1 MKDIFRAYRP
11 FLMFLG
17 KFLLSY
23 LILIVLYQWYLSQ
36 FDQQAFEVDGMT
48 HLVAE
53 QVKSVL
59 SFFDYSISL
68 RPYSKDASILVAVD
82 GRSVVRIIEGCNA
95 ISVMILFAAFIV
107 SFSRTFAKTL
117 GFIVLGV
124 ILIHILNVLRIVLL
138 IIGIL
143 KLPQYEHLLHGV
155 VFPLIIYGF
164 VFLLW
169 VIWVNKFQSDAKKN
183 LRS

>member
-1 MKDIFRAYRP
+1 
-11 FLMFLG
+11 MFLG

-23 LILIVLYQWYLSQ
+23 LVLIVLYQWYLSQ
-36 FDQQAFEVDGMT
+36 FDQQTFEVDGMT
-48 HLVAE
+48 TLVAE

-68 RPYSKDASILVAVD
+68 RPYSKDASVLVSVD

-95 ISVMILFAAFIV
+95 ISVMILFTAFII

-117 GFIVLGV
+117 GFIILGIV
-124 ILIHILNVLRIVLL
+124 LIHILNVLRIVLL